1 VSEKTVAQK
10 MLMKAGHRVLTVNAP
25 RFYPTLMGGLP
36 EGVRVVKSG
45 EVELVHLFVKDRV
58 ELDRHLASAF
68 EAVGAET
75 MLWISFP
82 KLTSGLATD
91 ISRDEGWGPVHAAGW
106 EPVTI
111 VSVDDTWSALRFKRS
126 ADIPA
131 RVARVGQAGGN
142 PQTPVA
148 VETTVAE
155 PPAKVE
161 RGGEVT
167 VPEDFAA
174 ALAAAPRARAQ
185 FDAMKL
191 SHRRE
196 YIDSIEEAKRPETRA
211 RRIAAMVDKIVAD
224 AARKG

>member
-1 VSEKTVAQK
+1 MSEKTVAQK
-10 MLMKAGHRVLTVNAP
+10 MLMKVGHRVLTINAP

-45 EVELVHLFVKDRV
+45 EAELVHLFVKDRI

-82 KLTSGLATD
+82 KQTSGLATD

-126 ADIPA
+126 TEIPA
-131 RVARVGQAGGN
+131 RVAGVGKAGGK
-142 PQTPVA
+142 PQAPA
-148 VETTVAE
+148 VEAMEVE
-155 PPAKVE
+155 PPARIE

-167 VPEDFAA
+167 VPQDFAA

-211 RRIAAMVDKIVAD
+211 RRIEAMVDKIVAD